1 MIRINASIEARI
13 TSTRLPGKVL
23 MEINKKPVLQLMVER
38 IRKSKFIND
47 IIIATTINKADDT
60 IVSLAKDTKVNFYR
74 GSEENVLQ
82 RVLGAH
88 EEFKSDII
96 VELTG
101 DCPLIDPLLID
112 ECIEFYLNN
121 KDKYD
126 YVSNCVER
134 SYPDGMDVQVF
145 SRNVL
150 GEAARK
156 TNNPLDREHVSR
168 YIYTSGEYRIHTI
181 KAQGDLFWPD
191 LGITLDT
198 REDFELIKSIFEHF
212 KNNDFTLKD
221 ILELLRQNKE
231 MLNINKHIQR
241 RSSV

>member
-23 MEINKKPVLQLMVER
+23 MGIGGKPVLQLMIER
-38 IRKSKFIND
+38 VRRSKFVND
-47 IIIATTINKADDT
+47 IIIATTINKADDAV
-60 IVSLAKDTKVNFYR
+60 VSLAKEAKVNFYR
-74 GSEENVLQ
+74 GSEEDVLQ
-82 RVLGAH
+82 RVLDAH
-88 EEFKSDII
+88 REFKSDII

-112 ECIEFYLNN
+112 ECIEFYMNN

-134 SYPDGMDVQVF
+134 TYPDGMDTQVF
-145 SRNVL
+145 SKKVL
-150 GEAARK
+150 EEVAQKA
-156 TNNPLDREHVSR
+156 NNPLDREHVSR
-168 YIYTSGEYRIHTI
+168 YIYKSGQYRIHTI

-198 REDFELIKSIFEHF
+198 KEDFELIKSIFEHF
-212 KNNDFTLKD
+212 KNNEFTLKD
-221 ILELLRQNKE
+221 ILELLRQNKD

-241 RSSV
+241 RSPA